1 MLVES
6 TRLGNMNVPEDR
18 IMNFPQGM
26 PGFPDE
32 KIFAFLPYETESPF
46 AFLQSTSEPNLTFLL
61 VEPFTFFHEY
71 DFKVDDEI
79 VDQLGISLEN
89 PPQVFNVVSIREK
102 TEEMTANLLAPVLIN
117 WRDQK
122 AMQIVLEKTSYTTR
136 HRLFSDELLANVEK
150 KGE

>member
-1 MLVES
+1 MLIES
-6 TRLGNMNVPEDR
+6 TRLGNMDVPEDR

-32 KIFAFLPYETESPF
+32 KIFAFLPYEAESPF
-46 AFLQSTSEPNLTFLL
+46 AFLQSASEPNLTFLL
-61 VEPFTFFHEY
+61 VEPFTFFQDY

>member
-1 MLVES
+1 MLIES
-6 TRLGNMNVPEDR
+6 TRLGNMDIPEDR

-32 KIFAFLPYETESPF
+32 KNFAFLPYEAESPF
-46 AFLQSTSEPNLTFLL
+46 AFLQSASEPNLTFLL
-61 VEPFTFFHEY
+61 VEPFTFFQDY
-71 DFKVDDEI
+71 DLKVDDEI